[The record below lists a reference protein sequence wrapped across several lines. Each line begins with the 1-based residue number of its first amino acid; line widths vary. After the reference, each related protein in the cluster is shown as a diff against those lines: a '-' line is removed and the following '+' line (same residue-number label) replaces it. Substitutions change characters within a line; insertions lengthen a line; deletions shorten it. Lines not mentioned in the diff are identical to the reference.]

1 MPIYEY
7 ACTRCGAI
15 EEVLQKVSDK
25 PLVKCPQCSGKL
37 RKLISNSAFHLKGSG
52 WYVTDYA
59 KKPSPAQASSEKQ
72 PQAKSAKANNSS
84 GGKAAASEST
94 N

>member
-7 ACTRCGAI
+7 ACTQCGAI
-15 EEVLQKVSDK
+15 EEVLQKISDK
-25 PLVKCPQCSGKL
+25 PLVKCPQCAGKL

-59 KKPSPAQASSEKQ
+59 KKPSTAKASSGNQ
-72 PQAKSAKANNSS
+72 SQAKPAESKTSP
-84 GGKAAASEST
+84 GGNTAASGST
-94 N
+94 E